1 MYQKPLTFG
10 ALPTFEHRVL
20 CFLTRYVIYL
30 VYHFKNITQND
41 MNNIERIFI
50 SSTCYDLID
59 ARAELEAFLNKQGF
73 NVILSDSMESEFQ
86 LEHSKNSIETCLSN
100 VRNSDCLVVILSQRY
115 GPLLKIIDNDRSAT
129 HLEYLEAKK
138 RNLPIFM
145 YVRDRLDA
153 EYRIWKNNKDATDLN
168 FVWCKDRNAKQLFS
182 FIDDHHTIKDN
193 HSNWYWSFRN
203 TPDLKSRIARDLQI
217 HIRHHEAKTFL
228 AGKLSKFI
236 RDNLSGIIEKRAGI
250 HLQIEP
256 GKELETWQ
264 KNLIGMLHALFVKQA
279 EDVSVTWL
287 RPTQNGVRRL
297 ILYRDKNFLKQP
309 HYEFGENEGFA
320 GKVWSQ
326 GKAQLSSPTF
336 QHKWWEYRECCE
348 NSTYICAPV
357 GDFKS
362 SGGILAVGSDA
373 GFNTTEFD
381 LEIVSIFASILAL
394 SCEGEAIH
402 ADIRLVS
409 SK

>member
-1 MYQKPLTFG
+1 WLERRHKTADG
-10 ALPTFEHRVL
+10 
-20 CFLTRYVIYL
+20 
-30 VYHFKNITQND
+30 D
-41 MNNIERIFI
+41 ERIQQYVYI
-50 SSTCYDLID
+50 
-59 ARAELEAFLNKQGF
+59 LEANLVFHNGLT
-73 NVILSDSMESEFQ
+73 IPLMSEF
-86 LEHSKNSIETCLSN
+86 LSYGEGDPDDHKQ
-100 VRNSDCLVVILSQRY
+100 DCELNALKRLATRLKEEFPGLPVMLLLDGLY
-115 GPLLKIIDNDRSAT
+115 PNGPLLKIIDNDRSAT

-182 FIDDHHTIKDN
+182 FIDDHQTIKDN

-320 GKVWSQ
+320 GKVWAQ

-336 QHKWWEYRECCE
+336 QHKWWEYREGCE